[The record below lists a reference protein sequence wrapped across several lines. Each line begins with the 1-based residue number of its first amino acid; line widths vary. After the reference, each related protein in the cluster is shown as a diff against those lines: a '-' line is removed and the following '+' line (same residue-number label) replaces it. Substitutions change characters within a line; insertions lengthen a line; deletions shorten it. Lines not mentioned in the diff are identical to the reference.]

1 MIENAEP
8 DKIITIGGNCIV
20 SQAPFDY
27 LHGIYENAGIIW
39 IDAHPDVSSAKDGYP
54 NAHAMVLGSLMGYGD
69 GSLSNLMKNRKFRA
83 DEILYVGLQDMHDYQ
98 EKFLQDMHVAYKI
111 QTEEFISDREISGF
125 IKRFDHILVHLDIDV
140 LDAEQFHSTYFANK
154 ELVGDGS
161 GSGRMTMEKLRG
173 ILKHITDE
181 ADVVGFTIAEY
192 LPFDEYRLHKLFS
205 EIKLFCD

>member
-1 MIENAEP
+1 M
-8 DKIITIGGNCIV
+8 
-20 SQAPFDY
+20 
-27 LHGIYENAGIIW
+27 
-39 IDAHPDVSSAKDGYP
+39 
-54 NAHAMVLGSLMGYGD
+54 
-69 GSLSNLMKNRKFRA
+69 
-83 DEILYVGLQDMHDYQ
+83 
-98 EKFLQDMHVAYKI
+98 
-111 QTEEFISDREISGF
+111 
-125 IKRFDHILVHLDIDV
+125 VHLDIDV

-161 GSGRMTMEKLRG
+161 GSGRMTMKKLRG